1 MFVELNLH
9 LRRLYRST
17 PKLVSQQRLR
27 DAVDCMLTLQN
38 PDGGFATCEEI
49 RGPKWLDLVNPA
61 EVFGMLTVNVG
72 GSDHLGLVSRR
83 YHD

>member
-1 MFVELNLH
+1 
-9 LRRLYRST
+9 
-17 PKLVSQQRLR
+17 
-27 DAVDCMLTLQN
+27 MLTLQN